1 MKQKINGLYV
11 ITPEWADTRKLLDA
25 VRRTLEGKA
34 CVVQYRNKSGD
45 VALQHEQASEL
56 LTLCREFNV
65 PLIINDNL
73 RLADLID
80 ADGLHLGAE
89 DGSLKEARFIL
100 GPNKI
105 IGVSCY
111 ANLPLAMDAET
122 QGADYVAFGSFFA
135 SPTKPNATPALV
147 SLLHEAKRQLHVPVV
162 AIGGITLDNANTLVQ
177 AGADA
182 IAVISALFD
191 SKDIQATA
199 KKFNSLFQRP
209 EHVQ

>member
-1 MKQKINGLYV
+1 MKQKVNGLYA
-11 ITPEWADTRKLLDA
+11 ITPESSDTSGLLVA
-25 VRRTLEGKA
+25 VQRALEGNA
-34 CVVQYRNKSGD
+34 HVVQYRNKSGD

-56 LTLCREFNV
+56 LMLCRKYHV

-80 ADGLHLGAE
+80 ADGVHLGAE

-100 GPNKI
+100 GPDKI

-111 ANLPLAMDAET
+111 ANLPLAIDA
-122 QGADYVAFGSFFA
+122 QSHGADYVAFGSFFT
-135 SPTKPNATPALV
+135 SPTKPQASPAPI
-147 SLLHEAKRQLHVPVV
+147 SLLHDAKRQLHIPVV
-162 AIGGITLDNANTLVQ
+162 AIGGITLDNAHTLVQ

-191 SKDIQATA
+191 SADILATA
-199 KKFNSLFQRP
+199 NQFNSLFLRP
-209 EHVQ
+209 EQVQ